1 MKFDDLS
8 DDVKAGLFISALV
21 LIGGLFFGGAAI
33 GYHIFDK
40 REVAELHAIEIG
52 NARADLQVSRND
64 FIKLREEKNKALAER
79 DRYIGQLTGIIEQR
93 LPLLVDQASES
104 VEKLDKLSDQVDNAV
119 TQSKRAATT
128 ANRAAVQAGQAVK
141 KSKQPAGAI
150 RQVPTRRVQKH
161 KCYGKDVFGDL
172 C

>member
-64 FIKLREEKNKALAER
+64 FIKLREEKNKALTER

-104 VEKLDKLSDQVDNAV
+104 VEKLDKLTDQVDNAV

-141 KSKQPAGAI
+141 KSKQSAGVV
-150 RQVPTRRVQKH
+150 RQLPTKRVPKQ
-161 KCYGKDVFGDL
+161 KCYGKDIFGDL